1 MVFIHFFYLRNIES
15 HLHLSTLA
23 LLLSIFPFINM
34 KAKQQ
39 NFLFIGNSFTMRHE
53 LPTIISQIAQ
63 EGNPGLTLQTEI
75 VGYGGR
81 NLFEHWEFFRSY
93 DRLDKSIIKS
103 GEKMYHIIDEMESI
117 SKKIDA
123 PSFYSSFWNEMT
135 SDAFYTKYYKKT
147 NPEHSWDFNR
157 NLIKQAIS
165 KHANWVTNAGT
176 EIEKFDYLVLQSW
189 LDLSDNKTIGYFKY
203 ASKFAAVGKLAG
215 AKPIL
220 YLTASYAHNQIPV
233 SQAVARDQAVK
244 ECKAAQEFAKTIN
257 AVLVPVP
264 LALTYAQESTEAVA
278 RTLSYRYKNDF
289 HPNNTMAY
297 LTACTFYAALYGKS
311 PEGLG
316 FNRVSESKKQNIH
329 GESVVGNSSS
339 NLSTLFNPDGGS
351 LETVFS
357 DEERLFLQ
365 RMAWKAVE
373 SLNSGSY

>member
-1 MVFIHFFYLRNIES
+1 
-15 HLHLSTLA
+15 
-23 LLLSIFPFINM
+23 
-34 KAKQQ
+34 
-39 NFLFIGNSFTMRHE
+39 MRHE

-63 EGNPGLTLQTEI
+63 EGNPGLALKTEI

-81 NLFEHWEFFRSY
+81 NLFEHWECFRSY
-93 DRLDKSIIKS
+93 DRLDNSLIKS
-103 GEKMYHIIDEMESI
+103 REKMNMVIEGMENN
-117 SKKIDA
+117 SKNIDA

-135 SDAFYTKYYKKT
+135 SDAFYSNYYKK
-147 NPEHSWDFNR
+147 NEKAHSWDVNR

-165 KHANWVTNAGT
+165 KHVNWVSNNGI

-189 LDLSDNKTIGYFKY
+189 LDLSDNKEIGYFKY

-220 YLTASYAHNQIPV
+220 YLTASYAHNQTPV

-244 ECKAAQEFAKTIN
+244 ECIAAQEFAKTIG

-278 RTLSYRYKNDF
+278 RTLTYRYKNDF

-311 PEGLG
+311 PEGIS
-316 FNRVSESKKQNIH
+316 FNRVSETKNQNIH
-329 GESVVGNSSS
+329 GESVGSNSNSQVSS
-339 NLSTLFNPDGGS
+339 LYNLDGGP

-357 DEERLFLQ
+357 DQERLFLQ

-373 SLNSGSY
+373 SLKSGNY